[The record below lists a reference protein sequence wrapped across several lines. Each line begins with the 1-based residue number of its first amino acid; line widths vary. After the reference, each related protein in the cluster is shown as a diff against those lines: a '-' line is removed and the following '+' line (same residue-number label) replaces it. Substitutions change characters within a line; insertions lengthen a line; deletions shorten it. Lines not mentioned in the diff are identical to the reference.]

1 MSVFVFKHLIT
12 AQLIMWVVEGVNTI
26 LGQNSHYDKN
36 LKITKQIKTP
46 EKVFQLRQTIPY
58 SLK

>member
-1 MSVFVFKHLIT
+1 MSVFLFKHLIT
-12 AQLIMWVVEGVNTI
+12 VQLLTWVVEGVNTI
-26 LGQNSHYDKN
+26 VGKNSHYDKN
-36 LKITKQIKTP
+36 LKFTKQIITP